1 MRFLLPL
8 LCVRSLARFLGK
20 CILLLCHSLSFVR
33 PYPKLLL
40 PLPVAVAVVVLATA
54 TATRSTAVALLYG
67 EMYVEEENTSARAL
81 KTRSRRMRARILK
94 ANAHVVLSVCLGVF
108 ARSAQK
114 MDDERKGSSVI
125 NVSTSSFVQAAVVAN
140 LPVRMCV
147 SPSPLAVRLLDA
159 GRGENE
165 GREYMCRGDGTPA
178 RGEQRVRERTR
189 EREKK
194 RIERSKR
201 IVNVSAHCRET
212 VRDILPVGIPTFMLI
227 IA

>member
-1 MRFLLPL
+1 M
-8 LCVRSLARFLGK
+8 
-20 CILLLCHSLSFVR
+20 
-33 PYPKLLL
+33 
-40 PLPVAVAVVVLATA
+40 
-54 TATRSTAVALLYG
+54 
-67 EMYVEEENTSARAL
+67 
-81 KTRSRRMRARILK
+81 
-94 ANAHVVLSVCLGVF
+94 F

-178 RGEQRVRERTR
+178 RGEQRIRERTR
-189 EREKK
+189 EREKTN
-194 RIERSKR
+194 RTIEENCECVCALPRNSKGYITSRNTDIYVDHSVMKERWMLCDGMSSMLRRS
-201 IVNVSAHCRET
+201 E
-212 VRDILPVGIPTFMLI
+212 
-227 IA
+227 